1 MHYYLHLT
9 HESTDEPRRIQV
21 LTYTPEPAPALS
33 PDYSAILVLPGNLDH
48 EYASSLLGQQ
58 YTGDE
63 VGVVELTESALQQ
76 KLLAPTEPAPA

>member
-21 LTYTPEPAPALS
+21 LTYTPEPISVLP

-63 VGVVELTESALQQ
+63 VGVVELTESALRQ
-76 KLLAPTEPAPA
+76 KLATA